1 VTLPALATVKDVEV
15 FTGPLSD
22 EDAARVAVWLD
33 QASAAVR
40 RFTGQ
45 TISLVEDDEVTFP
58 STGTT
63 VVVLGQRPVR
73 SVSDVWVEMWPQPW
87 QEVDPVRGR
96 AGWADPRLGHFT
108 WDAYGRLT
116 RLDGMTWGRKFD
128 PVTVIYTHGWDPIP
142 ADIVGLLAA
151 KVASFRSGLEA
162 NPEGLKSLQ
171 VGAMSQSFANIGGS
185 EAALGPGALTKA
197 EQDALRDYRQTATS
211 AQIGAA

>member
-1 VTLPALATVKDVEV
+1 MTLPALATVNDVEV

-22 EDAARVAVWLD
+22 DDAARVAVWLG

-63 VVVLGQRPVR
+63 VLVLGQRPVR
-73 SVSDVWVEMWPQPW
+73 AVSNVTVEMWPTQPW
-87 QEVDPVRGR
+87 QDVERAR

-108 WDAYGRLT
+108 WDAYGRLN
-116 RLDGMTWGRKFD
+116 RLDGMTWGRKCD
-128 PVTVIYTHGWDPIP
+128 PVTVIYTHGWDPVP
-142 ADIVGLLAA
+142 GDVVGLVAA
-151 KVASFRSGLEA
+151 KVALFRAGLEA

-171 VGAMSQSFANIGGS
+171 VGAMSQSFANVGGS

-197 EQDALRDYRQTATS
+197 EQDALRDYRQTAVA